1 MGLSQLI
8 SSDANLQRSLIW
20 VCYTSFEVTD
30 DDNLLWE
37 IVEGHFPFLVV
48 LDYGVMSLF
57 SSSKWT
63 AAGMLLVR
71 LHHVHWWC
79 SLTCG
84 F

>member
-48 LDYGVMSLF
+48 LDYGVM
-57 SSSKWT
+57 T
-63 AAGMLLVR
+63 E
-71 LHHVHWWC
+71 
-79 SLTCG
+79 
-84 F
+84 